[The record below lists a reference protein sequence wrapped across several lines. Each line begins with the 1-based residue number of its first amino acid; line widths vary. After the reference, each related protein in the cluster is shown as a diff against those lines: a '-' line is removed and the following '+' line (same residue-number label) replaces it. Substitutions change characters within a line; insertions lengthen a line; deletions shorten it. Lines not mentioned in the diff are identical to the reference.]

1 MLVGT
6 HGAALVNALFMRRG
20 GALLEVRPY
29 NFDGAWPDRYH
40 LAMAQRENATHAFVV
55 RTRNRSL
62 CTPVPPANVSA
73 WNAPPL
79 NTHVR
84 EAAFTAGL
92 AAAACTSGRAAAAG
106 AASARRRVERPARRS
121 RRPSSTRRC
130 RRCFWTMFEG

>member
-73 WNAPPL
+73 WNARPL

-92 AAAACTSGRAAAAG
+92 AAAAAPAG
-106 AASARRRVERPARRS
+106 APRPPERRCPPSRGASARRS